1 MDDEKIKG
9 QIGANIAERRK
20 AAGMTQAGLAE
31 KINYSDKAVSKWE
44 RGESVPDV
52 LTMIQLAQLFG
63 VTVNDLLQSPAKAN
77 IPATPPKPQAS
88 RGIIQ
93 GLSATLVWF
102 VALFFYVILSAIDIR
117 WGWVC
122 FVYAVPVTAIVLLSL
137 RSAWRNFSWNKVL
150 ISVIV
155 WGALASIYASVR
167 IFLGIPVLKIFLL
180 GIPGQVA
187 VILWF
192 RMFRVKEPE
201 KREEEL
207 GADGE

>member
-77 IPATPPKPQAS
+77 IPATPPKPKAS
-88 RGIIQ
+88 RGVIQ

-102 VALFFYVILSAIDIR
+102 VALFFYVVLSAFDIR

-122 FVYAVPVTAIVLLSL
+122 FIYAVPVTAIVLLSL

-155 WGALASIYASVR
+155 WGALTSIYASVR
-167 IFLGIPVLKIFLL
+167 IFLGISVLKIFLP

-192 RMFRVKEPE
+192 RMFQVKEPE

>member
-1 MDDEKIKG
+1 M
-9 QIGANIAERRK
+9 
-20 AAGMTQAGLAE
+20 
-31 KINYSDKAVSKWE
+31 
-44 RGESVPDV
+44 
-52 LTMIQLAQLFG
+52 
-63 VTVNDLLQSPAKAN
+63 
-77 IPATPPKPQAS
+77 
-88 RGIIQ
+88 
-93 GLSATLVWF
+93 
-102 VALFFYVILSAIDIR
+102 ALFFYVVLSAFDIR

-122 FVYAVPVTAIVLLSL
+122 FVYAVPVMAIVLLSL